1 MSTSVAAAF
10 RAYNLIPEG
19 MVPWGT
25 RPPVSESGI
34 YVVSLTPST
43 AQVDSCLDSAPLNST
58 KFEEW
63 LERCPDLTL
72 DGTKPTI
79 AQLME
84 RVGRFWFSD
93 EVILYVGLASDLST
107 RLRNYYK
114 TPIGARRPHSGG
126 YFLKFLSN
134 LDSLYV
140 HYARCADP
148 EQAEHKAI
156 GAFCAHV
163 SPASR
168 SLLHDP
174 THPLPFAN
182 LAWPPGTRKAHGLM
196 GAREEEQFKR
206 TSTKCV
212 PRASG
217 ILAPRGKGNTQP
229 VTARDWLAG
238 QIRIPVAS
246 KRMFPREAMV
256 VAIDL
261 RGEAADVSWN
271 PRTSPG
277 QSRSGVLGIGRERLQ
292 RLVREGETLSVTSG
306 GERIT
311 LA

>member
-10 RAYNLIPEG
+10 RAYNLVPEG
-19 MVPWGT
+19 VVPWGT

-43 AQVDSCLDSAPLNST
+43 AEVDSCLDLAPLNAT

-72 DGTKPTI
+72 DGAKPTI
-79 AQLME
+79 EQLME

-107 RLRNYYK
+107 RLRDYYK
-114 TPIGARRPHSGG
+114 TPIGARHPHSGG
-126 YFLKFLSN
+126 YFLKLLSN

-148 EQAEHKAI
+148 GQAEHKAI
-156 GAFCAHV
+156 GAFCAAV
-163 SPASR
+163 SPVSR
-168 SLLHDP
+168 NLLYDP
-174 THPLPFAN
+174 AHPFPFAN
-182 LAWPPGTRKAHGLM
+182 LVWPPGTRKAHGLK
-196 GAREEEQFKR
+196 GARDKKQSEIV
-206 TSTKCV
+206 STKRAARV
-212 PRASG
+212 PG
-217 ILAPRGKGNTQP
+217 ILSPRGQGNTQP
-229 VTARDWLAG
+229 VTARDWRAG

-256 VAIDL
+256 VAINL

-292 RLVREGETLSVTSG
+292 RLVREGETLSVTSD